1 MMRRIADSPLNYSG
15 VAAEATEYL
24 RQAIRTGRFGPGDR
38 IVERPVAD
46 ELGISAI
53 AVRDAFARLV
63 HEGWIERLPRRG
75 VRVRRFVA
83 EEVDDIAAVRALVEG
98 QAAALAAGRI
108 ASAGDAELREIPRA
122 MGLAAERGD
131 LAELLAL
138 DDAFHSALWRL
149 AGSPTLEELLQNLRA
164 RVTPLIRL
172 ALGGMSEADL
182 LGMEDLHA
190 GFLAALHAGER
201 PARDAAR
208 RHSDSTRDRVHAA
221 VAARLSTA

>member
-1 MMRRIADSPLNYSG
+1 MMRRIAHLPLNYSG

-24 RQAIRTGRFGPGDR
+24 RHAIRTGRFGPGDR
-38 IVERPVAD
+38 IVERPVAE

-108 ASAGDAELREIPRA
+108 ASVGDAGLREIPRA
-122 MGLAAERGD
+122 MGLAATSGN

-149 AGSPTLEELLQNLRA
+149 AGSPTLEELLLNLRA

-172 ALGGMSEADL
+172 ALGVMSEADL

-208 RHSDSTRDRVHAA
+208 RHSDLTRDRVHAA
-221 VAARLSTA
+221 VAARPSTA